1 VEVYLDFSPALSWS
15 VGLGILC
22 SSTFLQIRRIT
33 HVGIQKPMTKEVL
46 KSNEVIFASD
56 LILVEVFFRKRRGF
70 LLSVLVYPRPL

>member
-1 VEVYLDFSPALSWS
+1 VLLPTRVRAAKIVEAIKLVVEVYLDFLPALSWS

-46 KSNEVIFASD
+46 KPNEVIFVSD
-56 LILVEVFFRKRRGF
+56 LIF
-70 LLSVLVYPRPL
+70 